1 MVSVQ
6 INGEAAPVA
15 IESVSR
21 IADIVELIKAT
32 IDPDHMITGI
42 LVDGNELEEADWS
55 RTPSQLGTQI
65 IEVETGT
72 PVSFVANRLSRTGE
86 IVEACYF
93 EFREARKLFQEGNS
107 ADGNKRLIQA
117 VNALQAFFQ
126 WYGSLMELLDEGQ
139 RQLFDIRD
147 LVEGISETCKQI
159 CQQQLY
165 QSWWALGESLQN
177 DLEPKLDQL
186 SSRCRGFKCEALHS

>member
-1 MVSVQ
+1 MVSVH
-6 INGEAAPVA
+6 INGEAAPVRV
-15 IESVSR
+15 ESLNR

-55 RTPSQLGTQI
+55 RTPSQMGTQI

-72 PVSFVANRLSRTGE
+72 PVSFVAQRLNRTAE
-86 IVEACYF
+86 IVEACF
-93 EFREARKLFQEGNS
+93 LEFREARKLFQEGKS
-107 ADGNKRLIQA
+107 ADGNRRLIQA

-126 WYGSLMELLDEGQ
+126 WYGSLMDLLTEEQ
-139 RQLFDIRD
+139 RKHFDIRT
-147 LVEGISETCKQI
+147 LVESLSETCKQI

-165 QSWWALGESLQN
+165 QSWWALGESIQN
-177 DLEPKLDQL
+177 ELEPKLDSL
-186 SSRCRGFKCEALHS
+186 STRCRTFHGDSLQS